1 MMKKSEEK
9 NNDEVLTLVR
19 LPRDILVLIIA
30 WLTLGDR
37 LSLRLVAKLMK
48 HLVDKDASYW
58 ETQIK
63 KLTEE
68 QTKELRPAHYQN
80 VILFRHQ
87 LKNTLIKVLR
97 ENKISN
103 FWGKPIKS
111 FYTIPVYHEI
121 QKTLQ
126 KEIDIEKLTLII
138 LTDNAPAFISMCSR
152 FEQMISFL
160 VVTPANRNLI
170 LNGLSQLENATN
182 VSFLIGDMNFL
193 DVLFG
198 ALIKSRAVSC
208 LTMALTLF
216 WCLTDANQA
225 VGLTKIINMLFRQFS
240 DDYIRKLFFEL
251 TIMYASDESIKIV
264 LNIVCKE
271 NPQAFRLFLW
281 SCSEPMKTALVD
293 RCMESKSKL
302 LTDFAVSLGINTSK
316 IREHLVKCEEDRK
329 KFFTGTFQNYQM
341 QINQDIAHFTTQPVT
356 LDDTLNR
363 MTTQHMTMTESIR
376 NLQLE
381 FTKADETA
389 RDDARLEGPKM

>member
-1 MMKKSEEK
+1 MMKKFEEK

-30 WLTLGDR
+30 WLTLNDR
-37 LSLRLVAKLMK
+37 VPLRLVSKLMK
-48 HLVDKDASYW
+48 NFVDKDTSYW

-68 QTKELRPAHYQN
+68 QTKELHPAHYKN
-80 VILFRHQ
+80 VILCRYQ
-87 LKNTLIKVLR
+87 LKNALIKVLTV
-97 ENKISN
+97 KKVSN
-103 FWGKPIKS
+103 FWGKSKL

-121 QKTLQ
+121 QNTLQ
-126 KEIDIEKLTLII
+126 KEIDIEKLTHII
-138 LTDNAPAFISMCSR
+138 LTDNGPAFISMCSR
-152 FEQMISFL
+152 FERMISFL
-160 VVTPANRNLI
+160 VVTPANKNLI
-170 LNGLSQLENATN
+170 LNALYQLENATN

-193 DVLFG
+193 HVLFG

-216 WCLTDANQA
+216 WCLTGADQA

-251 TIMYASDESIKIV
+251 TVMYASDESIETV

-271 NPQAFRLFLW
+271 NPQAFRIFLW

-316 IREHLVKCEEDRK
+316 VREHLIQYKEDRK
-329 KFFTGTFQNYQM
+329 KYFTGVFRNYQM
-341 QINQDIAHFTTQPVT
+341 QIDQNIIHFTTPPGALQE
-356 LDDTLNR
+356 TLNQ
-363 MTTQHMTMTESIR
+363 MTTQHMTMTETIR

-381 FTKADETA
+381 FTKADESA
-389 RDDARLEGPKM
+389 RDDARLDGPKM